1 MPERSKVRWS
11 QLKVGVVA
19 GAGFI
24 ILFAAVFVLTSDI
37 DIFQRNQLLRTFM
50 DDASGIAE
58 STPVRLNGISIG
70 YLDKLSLTNSPDPH
84 RTIEFD
90 MKVQPKYLRE
100 IPVDSVAGI
109 SAANLLGDKF
119 INITKGRAARAVEP
133 GAELKSQAA
142 QDIPELMAQSANL
155 FQSLQGIVNRLDGL
169 LAGIEAGKGNLGKFV
184 KDTELYD
191 RLNSLASE
199 GQKLMADVR
208 TGGGTISKL
217 IYDPSL
223 YDEIRAPV
231 NRLNALLAGLQ
242 EGQGTA
248 GKLLKDPALY
258 DEARQTI
265 AEMRG
270 LLADLNAG
278 KGTAGKLMKDP
289 QLYQRIDELTAKL
302 SGLVDKIGS
311 GQGTLGQL
319 VVNPALFD
327 SLNGAT
333 REFQSLAKDI
343 RANPKKF
350 LTIRLTLF

>member
-1 MPERSKVRWS
+1 MPDPRKVRWS

-19 GAGFI
+19 GAGFV
-24 ILFAAVFVLTSDI
+24 ILFAAVFLLTSDI
-37 DIFQRNQLLRTFM
+37 DLFQRNKLLRTFM
-50 DDASGIAE
+50 DDASGMAE

-70 YLDKLSLTNSPDPH
+70 FLDKLVLTRSADPH

-90 MKVQPKYLRE
+90 MKVQPRYLRE

-109 SAANLLGDKF
+109 SASNLLGDKF
-119 INITKGRAARAVEP
+119 INITKGRSAQTVEA
-133 GAELKSQAA
+133 GAELKSQTA

-155 FQSLQGIVNRLDGL
+155 FQSLQTIVNRVDAL
-169 LAGIEAGKGNLGKFV
+169 LAGIEAGKGNIGKFI
-184 KDTELYD
+184 KDEELYD
-191 RLNSLASE
+191 RMNSLASE

-217 IYDPSL
+217 IYDDSL
-223 YDEIRAPV
+223 YQEIRAPI

-242 EGQGTA
+242 GGEGTA

-265 AEMRG
+265 TEMRG
-270 LLADLNAG
+270 LLADVNAG
-278 KGTAGKLMKDP
+278 KGTAGKLMKDDR
-289 QLYQRIDELTAKL
+289 LYQRMDELTAKL
-302 SGLVDKIGS
+302 TGVVDKIGS

-319 VVNPALFD
+319 MVNPALYD
-327 SLNGAT
+327 SLTGAT
-333 REFQSLAKDI
+333 REFQSLAKDM

>member
-1 MPERSKVRWS
+1 
-11 QLKVGVVA
+11 VA

-24 ILFAAVFVLTSDI
+24 ILFAAVFVLTSDAGV
-37 DIFQRNQLLRTFM
+37 FQRRELLRTFM
-50 DDASGIAE
+50 EDASGIAE
-58 STPVRLNGISIG
+58 STPVRLNGITVG
-70 YLDKLSLTNSPDPH
+70 YLDKLTLTNSPDPH
-84 RTIEFD
+84 RTIRFD
-90 MKVQPKYLRE
+90 MKVQSKYLRE

-109 SAANLLGDKF
+109 AAANLLGDKF
-119 INITKGRAARAVEP
+119 INITKGRAARTVRP
-133 GAELKSQAA
+133 GAELKCQTA
-142 QDIPELMAQSANL
+142 QDIPELLAAGANL
-155 FQSLQGIVNRLDGL
+155 FQSLQGIVDRLDGL
-169 LAGIEAGKGNLGKFV
+169 LKGIEAGKGNLGKFV
-184 KDTELYD
+184 KDEQLYD

-223 YDEIRAPV
+223 YAEIRAPI
-231 NRLNALLAGLQ
+231 NRLNALLTGLQ
-242 EGQGTA
+242 GGEGTA

-258 DEARQTI
+258 DEARQTM
-265 AEMRG
+265 AEIRG
-270 LLADLNAG
+270 VVADLHAG
-278 KGTAGKLMKDP
+278 KGTAGKLMTDD
-289 QLYQRIDELTAKL
+289 QLYLRMEELTAKL
-302 SGLVDKIGS
+302 NGVVDKIGS

-319 VVNPALFD
+319 VVNPALYD

>member
-24 ILFAAVFVLTSDI
+24 ILFAAVFALTSDI
-37 DIFQRNQLLRTFM
+37 DIFQRNQLLRTYM

-70 YLDKLSLTNSPDPH
+70 FLDKLVLTNSPDPH

-90 MKVQPKYLRE
+90 MRVKPRYLRE

-109 SAANLLGDKF
+109 GAANLLGDKF
-119 INITKGRAARAVEP
+119 INITKGRAARSVEP
-133 GAELKSQAA
+133 GAELKSQAS
-142 QDIPELMAQSANL
+142 QDIPELMAESANL
-155 FQSLQGIVNRLDGL
+155 FQSLQGIVNRLDVL

-184 KDTELYD
+184 KDEELYD
-191 RLNSLASE
+191 RLNGLASE

-223 YDEIRAPV
+223 YEEIRAPV

-242 EGQGTA
+242 GGEGTA
-248 GKLLKDPALY
+248 GKLLKDPELY

-265 AEMRG
+265 AEMHS
-270 LLADLNAG
+270 LLAGLNAG
-278 KGTAGKLMKDP
+278 KGTAGKLITDP
-289 QLYQRIDELTAKL
+289 QLYQRIDELTDKL
-302 SGLVDKIGS
+302 NGVVDKIDS
-311 GQGTLGQL
+311 GQGTIGQL
-319 VVNPALFD
+319 MVNQALYD
-327 SLNGAT
+327 SLTGAT

>member
-1 MPERSKVRWS
+1 MPDRSKVRWS

-24 ILFAAVFVLTSDI
+24 ILFAAVFVLTGNTGL
-37 DIFQRNQLLRTFM
+37 FQRSTLLRTFM

-70 YLDKLSLTNSPDPH
+70 YLNKLTLTNSPDPH

-90 MKVQPKYLRE
+90 MKVQSRYLRE

-119 INITKGRAARAVEP
+119 INITKGRAAQTVQP

-155 FQSLQGIVNRLDGL
+155 LQSFQTIVNRVDAL
-169 LAGIEAGKGNLGKFV
+169 LAGIEAGKGNIGKFI
-184 KDTELYD
+184 KDEELYT
-191 RLNSLASE
+191 RLNNLASE

-217 IYDPSL
+217 IYDDSL
-223 YDEIRAPV
+223 YQEIRAPI
-231 NRLNALLAGLQ
+231 NRLNAMLASLQ
-242 EGQGTA
+242 GGEGTA
-248 GKLLKDPALY
+248 GKLLKDPALF
-258 DEARQTI
+258 DEARQTM
-265 AEMRG
+265 AEMRS

-278 KGTAGKLMKDP
+278 KGTAGKLMKDD
-289 QLYQRIDELTAKL
+289 QLYRRMDELTAKL
-302 SGLVDKIGS
+302 TGVVDKIGS

-319 VVNPALFD
+319 MVNPALYD
-327 SLNGAT
+327 SLTGST